1 MFKPKTSTVLAAAA
15 LVVAVFGSTP
25 LGNAAGNL
33 ILAKNSVG
41 TAQLKRNA
49 VTGVKVKDG
58 TLTAVDF
65 KAGALRAGQ
74 DGAKGDKGDPGTK
87 GDPGAPG
94 PKGDTGDRGV
104 AGATGPPGVTGYKLV
119 VGSGVTLNPGEKKSA
134 AASCPAGQK
143 ALSGGFNGSDRAVVT
158 YSATD
163 ASYTNW
169 VVTARNDGATQGWIQ
184 AAAICATISH

>member
-74 DGAKGDKGDPGTK
+74 DGEPRRQTRK
-87 GDPGAPG
+87 GAPSPSPQLPCFPSGAEPGSSPRAPLPAAESLRKRWKPVKLG
-94 PKGDTGDRGV
+94 PLR
-104 AGATGPPGVTGYKLV
+104 P
-119 VGSGVTLNPGEKKSA
+119 
-134 AASCPAGQK
+134 ASDPA
-143 ALSGGFNGSDRAVVT
+143 LRERF
-158 YSATD
+158 
-163 ASYTNW
+163 AST
-169 VVTARNDGATQGWIQ
+169 R
-184 AAAICATISH
+184 